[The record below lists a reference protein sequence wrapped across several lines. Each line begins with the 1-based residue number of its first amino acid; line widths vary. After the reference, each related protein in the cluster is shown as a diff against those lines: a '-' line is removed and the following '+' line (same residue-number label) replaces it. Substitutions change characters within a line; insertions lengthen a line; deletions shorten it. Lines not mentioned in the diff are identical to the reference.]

1 MVWLML
7 KGGDA
12 DANGEANGR
21 RLPCRQIYDNEE
33 HHKKMNKDSLMH
45 APEFVIKPRSHTVW
59 ENQSVRLHC
68 TLSGWP
74 NPHVVW

>member
-7 KGGDA
+7 TGDGDA
-12 DANGEANGR
+12 NRDANGR
-21 RLPCRQIYDNEE
+21 CLRCRQIYENEE
-33 HHKKMNKDSLMH
+33 HSKRMNKDSLMH

>member
-1 MVWLML
+1 ML
-7 KGGDA
+7 TGDA
-12 DANGEANGR
+12 NANGDANGR
-21 RLPCRQIYDNEE
+21 CLRCRQIYDNEE
-33 HHKKMNKDSLMH
+33 HHKRMNTDSLMH